1 MWRKMHKPLY
11 RQLMGLLGCFILVG
25 LEALLF
31 ALGAGNFQQAV
42 EALCINAGLTQN
54 GSLLQSMG
62 TDNALVYVWGR
73 REKKLTHES
82 LPNCAT

>member
-1 MWRKMHKPLY
+1 MWRQMHKPLY

-62 TDNALVYVWGR
+62 TDNALVYV
-73 REKKLTHES
+73 
-82 LPNCAT
+82 